1 MLQASLRASE
11 NALGICPF
19 TTAQPQDLHL
29 PALSQVFCSRKKAL
43 LIETLM
49 LNECWVMFTL
59 LYVGN
64 VVPVFLLST

>member
-11 NALGICPF
+11 NALGIYPL
-19 TTAQPQDLHL
+19 TSAQPQDLHL
-29 PALSQVFCSRKKAL
+29 PALSQVFCSQERAL

-59 LYVGN
+59 LYEGN
-64 VVPVFLLST
+64 IVPVFSLST